1 MSVLNTMLSD
11 LERRGA
17 RSTLTLAPTEAD
29 RFAPPAAVQDPP
41 KPRVR
46 RVPARPAVLVAAAVA
61 TAAAVWL
68 WPSSARR
75 ATEGMP
81 EEVSS
86 TKAGPPQVAPVA
98 PPPAIPDTA
107 AASAAVAVPV
117 APPPTIEAAPTQ
129 PMHPHTPTPS
139 FALRASAGKP
149 GDVSSTKAGLPS
161 EARSTKAGLPSEAR
175 SAKEG
180 VAQSTAQAELRRAI
194 ELVARGQTTE
204 ATRLLAD
211 ALSQRP
217 NWSDARATL
226 AALQA
231 EAGDRR
237 QALATLLDGVQFD
250 PTRFAPTAAQLQAE
264 LNDPAGA
271 LLALDRVPPA
281 ARDQSYHALAAA
293 IAQRAGR
300 HQMAVAEYGA
310 ALRSVPSNAVAW
322 VGLGVSLQA
331 LGHDA
336 EALAAYRGAAR
347 ETLSA
352 ELRRFVQLRISA
364 LQASA
369 AP

>member
-1 MSVLNTMLSD
+1 VL
-11 LERRGA
+11 
-17 RSTLTLAPTEAD
+17 LTSP
-29 RFAPPAAVQDPP
+29 
-41 KPRVR
+41 
-46 RVPARPAVLVAAAVA
+46 
-61 TAAAVWL
+61 
-68 WPSSARR
+68 
-75 ATEGMP
+75 
-81 EEVSS
+81 
-86 TKAGPPQVAPVA
+86 
-98 PPPAIPDTA
+98 
-107 AASAAVAVPV
+107 
-117 APPPTIEAAPTQ
+117 
-129 PMHPHTPTPS
+129 
-139 FALRASAGKP
+139 
-149 GDVSSTKAGLPS
+149 
-161 EARSTKAGLPSEAR
+161 GLPSEAR
-175 SAKEG
+175 SAKAG
-180 VAQSTAQAELRRAI
+180 VAHSTAQAELTRAV

-204 ATRLLAD
+204 AARLLAD

-217 NWSDARATL
+217 DWSDARATL

-250 PTRFAPTAAQLQAE
+250 STRFAPTAAQLQAE
-264 LNDPAGA
+264 LNDPAAA
-271 LLALDRVPPA
+271 LLTLDRVPPA

-310 ALRSVPSNAVAW
+310 ALRSAPSNAVAW

-352 ELRRFVQLRISA
+352 ELRRFVQLRISV

>member
-29 RFAPPAAVQDPP
+29 RFAPPAALQDPP

-68 WPSSARR
+68 WPSSALR
-75 ATEGMP
+75 ATKSMP

-161 EARSTKAGLPSEAR
+161 EASST
-175 SAKEG
+175 KEG

-217 NWSDARATL
+217 DWSDARATL

>member
-1 MSVLNTMLSD
+1 
-11 LERRGA
+11 
-17 RSTLTLAPTEAD
+17 
-29 RFAPPAAVQDPP
+29 
-41 KPRVR
+41 
-46 RVPARPAVLVAAAVA
+46 
-61 TAAAVWL
+61 
-68 WPSSARR
+68 
-75 ATEGMP
+75 
-81 EEVSS
+81 
-86 TKAGPPQVAPVA
+86 
-98 PPPAIPDTA
+98 
-107 AASAAVAVPV
+107 
-117 APPPTIEAAPTQ
+117 
-129 PMHPHTPTPS
+129 MHPHTPTPS
-139 FALRASAGKP
+139 FALRASEGRP
-149 GDVSSTKAGLPS
+149 GDVSST
-161 EARSTKAGLPSEAR
+161 
-175 SAKEG
+175 KEG

-217 NWSDARATL
+217 DWSDARATL

-264 LNDPAGA
+264 LNNPAGA

>member
-29 RFAPPAAVQDPP
+29 RFAPPAALQDPP

-75 ATEGMP
+75 ATEAMP

-117 APPPTIEAAPTQ
+117 ALPPTIEAAPTQ

-139 FALRASAGKP
+139 FALRASEGKP

-161 EARSTKAGLPSEAR
+161 EARS
-175 SAKEG
+175 AKES

>member
-161 EARSTKAGLPSEAR
+161 EARS
-175 SAKEG
+175 AKEG

-217 NWSDARATL
+217 DWSDARATL

-271 LLALDRVPPA
+271 LLALDRVPPT

>member
-1 MSVLNTMLSD
+1 MSA
-11 LERRGA
+11 E
-17 RSTLTLAPTEAD
+17 APRAQAGKPEAPQV
-29 RFAPPAAVQDPP
+29 ASVVPPAA
-41 KPRVR
+41 
-46 RVPARPAVLVAAAVA
+46 
-61 TAAAVWL
+61 T
-68 WPSSARR
+68 S
-75 ATEGMP
+75 E
-81 EEVSS
+81 
-86 TKAGPPQVAPVA
+86 
-98 PPPAIPDTA
+98 PPASP
-107 AASAAVAVPV
+107 AAVAVAGLNP
-117 APPPTIEAAPTQ
+117 APPPVVETAPTQ
-129 PMHPHTPTPS
+129 PVHPHTPTPAFVLLTS
-139 FALRASAGKP
+139 P
-149 GDVSSTKAGLPS
+149 
-161 EARSTKAGLPSEAR
+161 GLPSEAR

-180 VAQSTAQAELRRAI
+180 VAHSTAQAELRRAI

-217 NWSDARATL
+217 DWSDARATL

-300 HQMAVAEYGA
+300 HQVAVAEYGA

>member
-29 RFAPPAAVQDPP
+29 RFAPPAALQDPP
-41 KPRVR
+41 KSRVR

-68 WPSSARR
+68 WPSSALPPFALRASEGNR
-75 ATEGMP
+75 ATEG
-81 EEVSS
+81 
-86 TKAGPPQVAPVA
+86 APQVASVA
-98 PPPAIPDTA
+98 PPPATPDIA
-107 AASAAVAVPV
+107 AASAPVAVPV

-139 FALRASAGKP
+139 FVLRASEGKP
-149 GDVSSTKAGLPS
+149 GDVSSTK
-161 EARSTKAGLPSEAR
+161 EGLPSEAR

-217 NWSDARATL
+217 DWSDARATL

-237 QALATLLDGVQFD
+237 QALATLLDGVRFD

>member
-75 ATEGMP
+75 ATEAMP

-129 PMHPHTPTPS
+129 PMHPHTPT
-139 FALRASAGKP
+139 
-149 GDVSSTKAGLPS
+149 
-161 EARSTKAGLPSEAR
+161 PSEAR

>member
-1 MSVLNTMLSD
+1 MSVLNTMLRD

-17 RSTLTLAPTEAD
+17 RSALTLPAEAD
-29 RFAPPAAVQDPP
+29 RFAASAAVQDPS

-46 RVPARPAVLVAAAVA
+46 RLPVTFAVLLAAAVA
-61 TAAAVWL
+61 AAAAVWL
-68 WPSSARR
+68 WPAFGLRAPASALH
-75 ATEGMP
+75 ATAGESAGKP
-81 EEVSS
+81 AEVHSAEAD
-86 TKAGPPQVAPVA
+86 KPQIALVAPLQAAPEPVA
-98 PPPAIPDTA
+98 TP
-107 AASAAVAVPV
+107 AAVAAPDLNPVPPAGV
-117 APPPTIEAAPTQ
+117 EPAPTQ
-129 PMHPHTPTPS
+129 PMHPHTPTPA
-139 FALRASAGKP
+139 FALRATAGESAG
-149 GDVSSTKAGLPS
+149 
-161 EARSTKAGLPSEAR
+161 E
-175 SAKEG
+175 
-180 VAQSTAQAELRRAI
+180 VAAVAHSTAQAELARAT

-204 ATRLLAD
+204 AARLLSNT
-211 ALSQRP
+211 LSQRP
-217 NWSDARATL
+217 DLSDARATL

-271 LLALDRVPPA
+271 LLTLDRVAPT

-310 ALRSVPSNAVAW
+310 ALRSAPSNAVAW

>member
-29 RFAPPAAVQDPP
+29 RFAPPAALQDPP

-68 WPSSARR
+68 WPSSALPPFALRASEGNR
-75 ATEGMP
+75 ATEG
-81 EEVSS
+81 
-86 TKAGPPQVAPVA
+86 APQVASVA
-98 PPPAIPDTA
+98 PPPATPDIA

-139 FALRASAGKP
+139 FALRASEGKPAFVLRASEGKP
-149 GDVSSTKAGLPS
+149 GDVSSTK
-161 EARSTKAGLPSEAR
+161 EGLPSEAR

-217 NWSDARATL
+217 DWSDARATL

-237 QALATLLDGVQFD
+237 QALATLLDGVRFD

>member
-149 GDVSSTKAGLPS
+149 GDVS
-161 EARSTKAGLPSEAR
+161 STKAGLPSEAR

>member
-75 ATEGMP
+75 ATEAMP

-149 GDVSSTKAGLPS
+149 GDVS
-161 EARSTKAGLPSEAR
+161 STKAGLPSEAR